1 MQQVKTLAVTVPII
15 DEKPLTALEYI
26 AYVARIS
33 SEREDKTAEPFKLVN
48 YLMEH
53 GHWSPFEHYYIS
65 FEIETNRAI
74 SAQLMRH
81 RSATFQEFSQ
91 RYAIAPSPNEF
102 PELRMQ
108 AKNNRQASTDVV
120 LQNED
125 LEQEIQ
131 NVCTHLLSS
140 YYELLD
146 AGVAKEC
153 ARMYLP
159 MFTPTTVIM
168 TNNLRGWYHFLK
180 ERLSPLAQKEIR
192 IIAEQIQQQLI
203 QHTGTEIYGAI

>member
-1 MQQVKTLAVTVPII
+1 MQQVKTIAVTVPII
-15 DEKPLTALEYI
+15 NEKPLTAIEYV

-33 SEREDKTAEPFKLVN
+33 SEREDKTAEPFKLVD
-48 YLMEH
+48 YLMKN
-53 GHWSPFEHYYIS
+53 GHWSPFEHFYIS
-65 FEIETNRAI
+65 FEIETTRAI

-91 RYAIAPSPNEF
+91 RYAVAPHALDM

-108 AKNNRQASTDVV
+108 AKSNRQASTEDVFADGELTNRLV
-120 LQNED
+120 SLSNAIM
-125 LEQEIQ
+125 QEYDNMIA
-131 NVCTHLLSS
+131 
-140 YYELLD
+140 

-203 QHTGTEIYGAI
+203 QQTGTEIFSEL